1 MSRYESIMILPILV
15 FQRCLLYSHWSLW
28 RSSAVQSTRKMFR
41 LKGIFIMKT
50 FLFLL
55 QWFGGDCV
63 QYTGCTVYK
72 TCGCTVSGVLKT
84 EDDVGQSPADQEDL
98 DTRLTAGSVGTQ
110 MCWASSGQMSVIT
123 LVNGR
128 NNLFFVIFLFFWN
141 SESCM
146 NQIKSESL
154 KKFIPKFFFF
164 IKYRIKFQFNS
175 RLILHQNIC
184 KKRKSFV
191 YFSTLWAELCCAC
204 CKL

>member
-110 MCWASSGQMSVIT
+110 MCWASSGQKSVIT

-128 NNLFFVIFLFFWN
+128 NNFFMSYFYSFEILNRVW
-141 SESCM
+141 
-146 NQIKSESL
+146 IKLSL
-154 KKFIPKFFFF
+154 KVWRSLFQSFFFHK
-164 IKYRIKFQFNS
+164 ISHKVPI
-175 RLILHQNIC
+175 
-184 KKRKSFV
+184 
-191 YFSTLWAELCCAC
+191 
-204 CKL
+204 